1 MVIEMNKGEVIP
13 FLLVIAALGLALLI
27 ADRYLRIA
35 IYIEPFEGSM
45 DAACGVD
52 MAPCNYPLQCVNGY
66 CKSVRQPRLPANN
79 IPVLP

>member
-1 MVIEMNKGEVIP
+1 MNKGEVIP

-66 CKSVRQPRLPANN
+66 CKSVNPPRRPVSTG